1 MIASQH
7 LKVLKVKRVG
17 HAVYVIDRCDD
28 IGLQSFKRFSTL
40 SKHWLLSTHAR
51 WLNRNSFLLCSSY
64 RIINRNSFLLC
75 SSYRIISGWTESMFY
90 YSYSFYIYF
99 FGLQILN
106 AVLWYEDTLSTVYF
120 LSIKTGWSP
129 ASFIWA
135 YTVIQYCLILFEYLF
150 QAKSKSN

>member
-51 WLNRNSFLLCSSY
+51 WL
-64 RIINRNSFLLC
+64 NRNSFLLC